1 MATMIEGPKTQR
13 GRSSRE
19 RLIAA
24 AAELIGAQG
33 VRGTS
38 LDDVLAS
45 AGASKSQL
53 YHYFRDKEDL
63 VRAVV
68 ARQTDR
74 VLGAQM
80 PALEGLDSWPAIGG
94 WFDSLVAIQEMLG
107 CVGGCPIG
115 SLAGELADHHEGV
128 RADLAGSFDRWEG
141 YLARG
146 LARMRDRG
154 ELSPTADPAVMSTA
168 TMAAIQGGLLLTR
181 TRRSSRSLR
190 IALDAA
196 LIYLRSF
203 AAV

>member
-1 MATMIEGPKTQR
+1 MMIEGPKTQR

-19 RLIAA
+19 RLTAA

-38 LDDVLAS
+38 LDDVLAR
-45 AGASKSQL
+45 AGASKSQI
-53 YHYFRDKEDL
+53 YHYFRNKEDL

-80 PALEGLDSWPAIGG
+80 PALDGLDNWAAIGG
-94 WFDSLVAIQEMLG
+94 WFDSLLAFQDMLG

-115 SLAGELADHHEGV
+115 SLASELADHHEVV

-146 LARMRDRG
+146 LAQMRDRG
-154 ELSPTADPAVMSTA
+154 ELSPAADPAIMATA

-181 TRRSSRSLR
+181 TRRSSRPLR
-190 IALDAA
+190 IALDAS

-203 AAV
+203 AAA